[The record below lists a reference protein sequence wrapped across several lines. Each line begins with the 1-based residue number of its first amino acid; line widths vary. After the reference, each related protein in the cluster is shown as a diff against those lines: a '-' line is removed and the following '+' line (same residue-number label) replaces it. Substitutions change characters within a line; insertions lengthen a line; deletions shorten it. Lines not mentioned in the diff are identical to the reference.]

1 MIIFKA
7 TMSILLNKGN
17 KNQALGA
24 ISYNKEGL
32 AFCPPKIA
40 KDLTLFQQKPMSKDN
55 TYLASES

>member
-1 MIIFKA
+1 
-7 TMSILLNKGN
+7 MSILLNKGN